1 MVSISL
7 TISAI
12 LAIVVG
18 LIVLIW
24 PKVINYAIGFYL
36 IAFGI
41 LKLINF

>member
-12 LAIVVG
+12 LAIIVG

-24 PKVINYAIGFYL
+24 PKVINYAIGLYL

-41 LKLINF
+41 LRLINF